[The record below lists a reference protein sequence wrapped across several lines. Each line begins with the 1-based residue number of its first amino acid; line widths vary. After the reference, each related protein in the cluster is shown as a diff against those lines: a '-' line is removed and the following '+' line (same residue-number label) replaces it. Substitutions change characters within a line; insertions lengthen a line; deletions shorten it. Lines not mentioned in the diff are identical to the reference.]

1 MRHNAWKC
9 WVIMGV
15 AATVGY
21 LAARGPTGRDAV
33 YLAVGRSTHLL
44 PYVLTL
50 IGGRGGAIA
59 FGARGSFLGPVL
71 LALGLAVAEEF
82 AGQPRGSWRQG

>member
-1 MRHNAWKC
+1 MRKHAWKC

-33 YLAVGRSTHLL
+33 YLAVGLAS
-44 PYVLTL
+44 VAAIL
-50 IGGRGGAIA
+50 IGTVLHRTASAGACWPSGRCASPSGRRSCRRMA
-59 FGARGSFLGPVL
+59 
-71 LALGLAVAEEF
+71 
-82 AGQPRGSWRQG
+82 